1 MYLIDSN
8 IFIEAKN
15 RYYAFDIAPG
25 FWEWLDIAYSAGS
38 IRSIDQVRAEL
49 TVGTDPLSD
58 WATARPDFFEEI
70 DAATV
75 AKFPVLSAW
84 ASAQPFTPAAITT
97 FLGEADYFLVAHA
110 LAHGHTVVTHELSN
124 PASKSRVLIPDACLA
139 MGVPYCS
146 PFAMMR
152 DHGTTL
158 VLP

>member
-25 FWEWLDIAYSAGS
+25 FWEWLDQAHAAGS
-38 IRSIDQVRAEL
+38 VCSIEEVQTEL
-49 TVGTDPLSD
+49 TLGTDPLSD
-58 WATARPDFFEEI
+58 WAKDRDGFFLPM
-70 DAATV
+70 DAAAV
-75 AKFPVLSAW
+75 ACFPRLTAW
-84 ASAQPFTPAAITT
+84 ASSQAFTEAAVTT
-97 FLGEADYFLVAHA
+97 FLGEADYFLVAFA
-110 LAHGHTVVTHELSN
+110 LAHGHKLVTHELSN
-124 PASKSRVLIPDACLA
+124 PNARSRVMIPDACIA